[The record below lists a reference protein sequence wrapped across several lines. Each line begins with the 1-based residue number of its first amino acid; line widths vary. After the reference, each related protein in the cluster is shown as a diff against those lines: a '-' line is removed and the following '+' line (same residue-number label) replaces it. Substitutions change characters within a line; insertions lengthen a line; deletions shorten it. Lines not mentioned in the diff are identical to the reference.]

1 MSAKEEEFEKAV
13 NDPALAYRTPE
24 DVLADPRFDRDAKRE
39 ILKSWEL
46 DARELAVAESENMGG
61 GEPNMLTRVLSALA
75 DLADE
80 EGASGKRASTAPKVP
95 TMHGYSPR
103 KDLP

>member
-1 MSAKEEEFEKAV
+1 
-13 NDPALAYRTPE
+13 
-24 DVLADPRFDRDAKRE
+24 
-39 ILKSWEL
+39 
-46 DARELAVAESENMGG
+46 MGG